1 MTIRFG
7 VSPIAWINDDM
18 PELGGDTPLETVLG
32 DAQQIGFTGIELG
45 GKFPREAG
53 ALKALLDRYGL
64 ALVGGWYGSS
74 LLERT
79 AADEIEA
86 MQPHLKL
93 LQAMGTDIF
102 VIAETSNAIHSDRS
116 RPLSQT
122 PRLDD
127 SDWRQFGRRLT
138 EVADH
143 LASEG
148 MRCAYHHHLG
158 TVVERQEDLDHFLAA
173 TGPNVG
179 LTVDT
184 GHAALGGIDPIDVI
198 RRYPDRVAHVHC
210 KDIRPEVFGSLA
222 RRDGSFLDGVIDG
235 MFTVPGDGAIDY
247 GDVMRALAGIGYS
260 GWIIIEAEQDPA
272 VANPRHYGEVGLR
285 TLERMAERAGIERM
299 AA

>member
-18 PELGGDTPLETVLG
+18 PELGGETPLETVLG
-32 DAQQIGFTGIELG
+32 DAREIGFTGIELG
-45 GKFPREAG
+45 GKFPREPG
-53 ALKALLDRYGL
+53 ALKALLDRYAL
-64 ALVGGWYGSS
+64 ALVGGWYGSN
-74 LLERT
+74 LLERA

-86 MQPHLKL
+86 MQPHLRL
-93 LQAMGTDIF
+93 LNAMGPDIF
-102 VIAETSNAIHSDRS
+102 VIAETSNAIHNDRA
-116 RPLSQT
+116 RPLSLA
-122 PRLDD
+122 PRLGD
-127 SDWRQFGRRLT
+127 SEWPQFGRRLT
-138 EVADH
+138 EVADY
-143 LASEG
+143 LAGEG

-173 TGPNVG
+173 TGPTVG

-184 GHAALGGIDPIDVI
+184 GHASLGGIDPIAVI
-198 RRYPDRVAHVHC
+198 RRHPERVTHVHC
-210 KDIRPEVFGSLA
+210 KDIRPEVFGTLA

-260 GWIIIEAEQDPA
+260 GWVIIEAEQDPA
-272 VANPRHYGEVGLR
+272 VADPRRYGEIGLR
-285 TLERMAERAGIERM
+285 TLERAAERAGFERI

>member
-18 PELGGDTPLETVLG
+18 PELGGDTPLDVVLG
-32 DAQQIGFTGIELG
+32 DAQEIGFTGIELG
-45 GKFPREAG
+45 GKFPREPG

-74 LLERT
+74 LLDRT
-79 AADEIEA
+79 AEAEIEA
-86 MQPHLKL
+86 MQPHLRL

-102 VIAETSNAIHSDRS
+102 VIAETSNAIHSDRA

-122 PRLDD
+122 PRLND
-127 SDWRQFGRRLT
+127 SEWPQFGRRLT
-138 EVADH
+138 EVADY

-158 TVVERQEDLDHFLAA
+158 TVVERQEDLDRFLAV
-173 TGPNVG
+173 TGPAVG
-179 LTVDT
+179 LTLDT
-184 GHAALGGIDPIDVI
+184 GHASLGGIDPIEVI
-198 RRYPDRVAHVHC
+198 RRHPERVTHVHC
-210 KDIRPEVFGSLA
+210 KDIRAEVFGALA
-222 RRDGSFLDGVIDG
+222 RREGSFLDGVIDG
-235 MFTVPGDGAIDY
+235 MFTVPGEGAIDY

-272 VANPRHYGEVGLR
+272 VADPRRYGEIGLR
-285 TLERMAERAGIERM
+285 TLERAAERAGLERI